1 MGRIDLVNGDVT
13 NVECD
18 VILHQV
24 NCKGVMG
31 SGVAMAIRQKYP
43 EVYHAYVNLTGSHLG
58 KTELL
63 LGAVQT
69 VNTYD
74 GKVVANLF
82 SQNNYGYG
90 QLHTNYEA
98 MKTGLTKLNDIAKG
112 KTIALPYKMGS
123 DRGGGSWDIVYSIIV
138 STLVDCD
145 IKIVKL

>member
-18 VILHQV
+18 IILHQV

-31 SGVAMAIRQKYP
+31 SGVAMAVRQKYP
-43 EVYHAYVNLTGSHLG
+43 EVYYAYLNLTGSHLG
-58 KTELL
+58 RTELL

-69 VNTYD
+69 VNTHD
-74 GKVVANLF
+74 GKTVANLF

-90 QLHTNYEA
+90 QLHTDYEA
-98 MKTGLTKLNDIAKG
+98 IKTGLTKLNNIAKG

-123 DRGGGSWDIVYSIIV
+123 DRGGGSWDVVYGIIV
-138 STLVDCD
+138 TTLVDCD

>member
-1 MGRIDLVNGDVT
+1 MGRIELVKGDVT

-69 VNTYD
+69 VDTHD
-74 GKVVANLF
+74 GKTVANLF

-98 MKTGLTKLNDIAKG
+98 MKTGLAKLNDIAKG

-123 DRGGGSWDIVYSIIV
+123 DRGGGSWDIVYSLIV